1 MLHLKRIRLSNK
13 WEAILI
19 IYPGFTFTAFKT
31 PSIDFIYEWDQY
43 DNIKKFP
50 DVCIKLGRQE
60 YTSLFPEI
68 NDSFL
73 FREMSYI
80 ALDNTEL
87 PELVKNLMIDME
99 S

>member
-1 MLHLKRIRLSNK
+1 
-13 WEAILI
+13 
-19 IYPGFTFTAFKT
+19 
-31 PSIDFIYEWDQY
+31 
-43 DNIKKFP
+43 